1 MPQPG
6 SIEASARFLSA
17 MLGER
22 ESAPRAQLLA
32 RQAADSSAGRAAIVY
47 LLTSDDPTAWK
58 AKATAGE
65 IVLDGPTVPIDAGHL
80 GTLAQQREPLLFSGK
95 DLMREDYAH
104 LHARRTLV
112 SLAYVPMI
120 FDEDLIGALE
130 VASFDSAIDDAD
142 LQELSELVKHAAPA
156 FVSAIHYEEERNS
169 QLESISRLTQLYDLE
184 KVFSSTLEM
193 EELKPLITAK
203 IREVLDAQ
211 AVNLWFVKD
220 QDELLLIQQAGNDP
234 TATVNSS
241 QRTGEGYVAAV
252 SDSGEPVLI
261 NLDEDNAGLLKKR
274 NPLELEGGPFSVI
287 VCPLVAREKLVG
299 VVECINK
306 MDGKAFDEDHLFL
319 LNAISETAAIALNNA
334 GLLQAE
340 RKVEILQTLVQVSGE
355 ITSTLNLD
363 RVLQAVVNTPSA
375 VIPYERASIAL
386 DERGKLRMKAISGME
401 QVNFGAR
408 EVTQLEG
415 VIPFVWNDG
424 NAATI
429 TQHGDL
435 EQGGE
440 IRAPQEAMKA
450 PFAKYF
456 TDTGMRGF
464 YALPLADDEG
474 RLGILLFESSDP
486 DFLSE
491 AHREMI
497 RVVAAQATVAV
508 RNASLYKEVPFISL
522 LGPMLQR
529 KQKFLALEKRRR
541 TLFLA
546 GAAAIIVFL
555 CVFPIP
561 MRVDGVSTVAS
572 ARSIQVQPELDG
584 VVSKVF
590 VREGQHVQK
599 GDVIADLED
608 WDYRAALAQAQAKY
622 QTASMEANRA
632 LSTNDGA
639 LAGEQ
644 SAQARYWGS
653 ELERARERLERTHLR
668 ALMDG
673 SIVTPHVE
681 DFVGRHLATG
691 ETLAEISDSSQ
702 ARVDVAIDQSEVSLL
717 RAGDAA
723 AVKVESYPTQTFR
736 GHVAL
741 VSPKSQ
747 AEGDNRFFY
756 ARVDVPNP
764 DARLRPGMQGR
775 GKVSVGW
782 HPIGYVFFRSTFLW
796 IYSKFW
802 SWFGW

>member
-32 RQAADSSAGRAAIVY
+32 RQAAESASGRAAIVY
-47 LLTSDDPTAWK
+47 LLTSDDPSVWK

-65 IVLDGPTVPIDAGHL
+65 ILLDGPTVPIGSGHL
-80 GTLAQQREPLLFSGK
+80 GTVAQMREPLLFSGK
-95 DLMREDYAH
+95 DLTREDYAH

-120 FDEDLIGALE
+120 FNEDLIGALE
-130 VASFDSAIDDAD
+130 VASFDSAIDPVD
-142 LQELSELVKHAAPA
+142 LQMLSELVNHAAPA

-193 EELKPLITAK
+193 EELKPLITSK

-220 QDELLLIQQAGNDP
+220 HDELLLMQQAGNDP
-234 TATVNSS
+234 TAAVNST
-241 QRTGEGYVAAV
+241 QCTGEGYVAAV
-252 SDSGEPVLI
+252 SDSGEPLLI

-274 NPLELEGGPFSVI
+274 NPAEVEGGPVSVV

-299 VVECINK
+299 VIECVNK
-306 MDGKAFDEDHLFL
+306 TDGTAFDEDHLFL

-386 DERGKLRMKAISGME
+386 DERGKLRLKAISGME

-415 VIPFVWNDG
+415 VIPFVSNDG
-424 NAATI
+424 NAAFI
-429 TQHGDL
+429 AQHGDL

-440 IRAPQEAMKA
+440 ISAPQETMKV

-456 TDTGMRGF
+456 ADTGMRGL

-541 TLFLA
+541 TLFVA
-546 GAAAIIVFL
+546 GAAAIVIFL
-555 CVFPIP
+555 AVFPIP
-561 MRVDGVSTVAS
+561 MRVDGTSTVAP
-572 ARSIQVQPELDG
+572 ARSVQVQPEIDG

-590 VREGQHVQK
+590 VREGQHVRK
-599 GDVIADLED
+599 GETIADLED

-639 LAGEQ
+639 QAGEQ

-653 ELERARERLERTHLR
+653 ELERARARLERTHLR

-673 SIVTPHVE
+673 SIATPHVE
-681 DFVGRHLATG
+681 DFVGRHLAAG
-691 ETLAEISDSSQ
+691 DTLAEIADSSQ
-702 ARVDVAIDQSEVSLL
+702 ARVDVAIDQSEIALL

-723 AVKVESYPTQTFR
+723 AVKVESFPTQTFH

-741 VSPKSQ
+741 ISPRSQ

-764 DARLRPGMQGR
+764 DGRLRPGMQGR

-782 HPIGYVFFRSTFLW
+782 HPIGYVFFRSPFLW
-796 IYSKFW
+796 FYSKFW
-802 SWFGW
+802 